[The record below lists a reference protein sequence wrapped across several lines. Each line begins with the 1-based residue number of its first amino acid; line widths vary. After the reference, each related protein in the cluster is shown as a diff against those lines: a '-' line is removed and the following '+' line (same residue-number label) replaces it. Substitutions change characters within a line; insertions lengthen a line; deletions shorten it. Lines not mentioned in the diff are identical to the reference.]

1 MALMEYT
8 IPYEVEAE
16 TAYAAIIA
24 ASELLRTGVEVR
36 SVRSVNPTVPG
47 WYEVVLEVVE
57 RYAEQDDP
65 ITTAKAEA
73 YR

>member
-1 MALMEYT
+1 MALEYS
-8 IPYEVEAE
+8 IPYEVPAE

-24 ASELLRTGVEVR
+24 ATALLRTGVEVR
-36 SVRSVNPTVPG
+36 KVRSVNPTVPG

-57 RYAEQDDP
+57 RYAEQNDP
-65 ITTAKAEA
+65 ITAAKAEA